1 MTLPDT
7 FLVLRRRHVLLEV
20 TALLSVVLALGLA
33 LRSGPEYKA
42 QTQVLLTQDQVFLPG
57 DQGILTQQKLNLLV
71 LNYSQIVATP
81 EFTRVAL
88 DRAGL
93 DQGTANG
100 LNVNGNAFQNASIVK
115 IEVAGSSKSRVLSTT
130 NALQSSLLRDLKD
143 DQATIDANQRTDA
156 RVLEVPAPAVS
167 SANLVFTVFAA
178 LIVGLMLA
186 ATVALLLEQE

>member
-7 FLVLRRRHVLLEV
+7 FRALRRRRVLLEV
-20 TALLSVVLALGLA
+20 AALLSVVLALGLG
-33 LRSGPEYKA
+33 LRSGTEYKA
-42 QTQVLLTQDQVFLPG
+42 QTQVLLTQNQVFLPG
-57 DQGILTQQKLNLLV
+57 DQGILSQQKLNLLV

-88 DRAGL
+88 ERAGL
-93 DQGTANG
+93 DRGTANG

-143 DQATIDANQRTDA
+143 DQATIDASQQIGA
-156 RVLEVPAPAVS
+156 RVLEVPAPTVS

-178 LIVGLMLA
+178 LVVGLMLA
-186 ATVALLLEQE
+186 ATVALLLENE

>member
-7 FLVLRRRHVLLEV
+7 FRALRRRHVLLEV
-20 TALLSVVLALGLA
+20 AALVSVVLALGLG
-33 LRSGPEYKA
+33 LRSGTEYKA
-42 QTQVLLTQDQVFLPG
+42 QTQVLLTQNQVFLPG

-93 DQGTANG
+93 EPGTASG
-100 LNVNGNAFQNASIVK
+100 IKVSGSAFQNASIVK
-115 IEVAGSSKSRVLSTT
+115 VEIAGGSKSRVLSTA

-143 DQATIDANQRTDA
+143 DQASIDASQQISA
-156 RVLEVPAPAVS
+156 RVLEVPTAVVS

-178 LIVGLMLA
+178 LVVGLMLA
-186 ATVALLLEQE
+186 ATVALLLENE